1 MVRRAVVSTHLDAT
15 RPRGGAEGRKAETS
29 VSRYRLQPKLARASG
44 IRSPRRF
51 FYWKNMASA
60 SPPRPPERPASC
72 HANMIMS
79 AIVVLVVAL
88 KCVDSLSTDPVI
100 LQTGH
105 SVDNPLHA
113 ACTRDNFMAVWRL
126 IEGGAGIDSTSDDG
140 TGTTGLM
147 LASGFGHVKVV
158 QLLLDR
164 RANVNKV
171 DEEGVTPLMRAAQE
185 AMCQW

>member
-1 MVRRAVVSTHLDAT
+1 
-15 RPRGGAEGRKAETS
+15 
-29 VSRYRLQPKLARASG
+29 
-44 IRSPRRF
+44 
-51 FYWKNMASA
+51 MASA

-100 LQTGH
+100 LQTGD

-113 ACTRDNFMAVWRL
+113 ACTRGNFMAVWRL
-126 IEGGAGIDSTSDDG
+126 IEGGADIDSTSDDG

-185 AMCQW
+185 GHVPVVKLLLQHGADTEIKNKSGWTASEAASKAGQREVMAAFAQHKPYVYE